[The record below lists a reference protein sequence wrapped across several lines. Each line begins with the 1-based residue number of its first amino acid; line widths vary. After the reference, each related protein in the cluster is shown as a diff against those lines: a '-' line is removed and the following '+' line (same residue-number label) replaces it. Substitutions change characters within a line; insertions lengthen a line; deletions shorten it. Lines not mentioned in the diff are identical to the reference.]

1 MNNNEDRAVRKVIID
16 PGHGGTDSGATGNNL
31 LEKDYNLLIS
41 KYMYDRFKE
50 LGIPVAITRDS
61 DTTLSP
67 TDRVN
72 TILNKFGNSSDVILI
87 SNHVNSGGGEGA
99 EVIYALRNRDTLAKR
114 ILENIGATGQETRKY
129 YQRRLPS
136 DTSKDYYFIHRNT
149 GNLEPLIV
157 EYGFI
162 DSAKDVEFLKEN
174 YKELAEA
181 VIAAVAN
188 YIGVPYTPPE
198 GITTNTYVVQK
209 GDSLYSI
216 ANKLGTTVSEL
227 KKENNLTSNTLQIG
241 EVLRIPTKEIYEGEE
256 NVYIVQKGDTLYS
269 IAAANNTTVDELK
282 KANNLTSNILS
293 TGQLLK
299 IPSALLPESTY
310 IVKKGDSL
318 YSIANK
324 YNTTVDELKRINNL
338 TSNILSIG
346 QVLKLPSDK
355 VSDIEKEE
363 NTISYTVQKG
373 DSLYSIARK
382 YSTTIDKIKDL
393 NNLTT
398 NLLSIGQVLLIPTD
412 TNLETTYTVQK
423 GDSLY
428 SIAKKYNT
436 TVDRLKQLNNLKS
449 NLLSI
454 GQILIVR

>member
-16 PGHGGTDSGATGNNL
+16 PGHGGTDAGATGNNL

-50 LGIPVAITRDS
+50 LGVPVAITRDS

-99 EVIYALRNRDTLAKR
+99 EVIYALKNRDTLARR
-114 ILENIGATGQETRKY
+114 ILENIGSTGQETRKY

-162 DSAKDVEFLKEN
+162 DNTKDVEFLKEN

-181 VIAAVAN
+181 VISAVAN

-198 GITTNTYVVQK
+198 GITTNTYV
-209 GDSLYSI
+209 
-216 ANKLGTTVSEL
+216 
-227 KKENNLTSNTLQIG
+227 
-241 EVLRIPTKEIYEGEE
+241 
-256 NVYIVQKGDTLYS
+256 
-269 IAAANNTTVDELK
+269 
-282 KANNLTSNILS
+282 
-293 TGQLLK
+293 
-299 IPSALLPESTY
+299 
-310 IVKKGDSL
+310 
-318 YSIANK
+318 
-324 YNTTVDELKRINNL
+324 
-338 TSNILSIG
+338 
-346 QVLKLPSDK
+346 
-355 VSDIEKEE
+355 
-363 NTISYTVQKG
+363 VQKG

-398 NLLSIGQVLLIPTD
+398 NLLSIGQVLLIPTN

-428 SIAKKYNT
+428 SIAKKYDT